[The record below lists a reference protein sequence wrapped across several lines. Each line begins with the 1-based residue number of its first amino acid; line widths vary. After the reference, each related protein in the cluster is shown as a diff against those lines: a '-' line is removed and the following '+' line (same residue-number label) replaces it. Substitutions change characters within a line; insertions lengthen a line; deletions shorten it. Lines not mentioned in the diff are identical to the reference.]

1 MMRAEIEE
9 KLMATLKALKAE
21 LPAFL
26 GMLPPLTDPDV
37 QACKAKLQKTMESLH
52 SVLEDRHNLIGG
64 MMIKGML
71 D

>member
-37 QACKAKLQKTMESLH
+37 EACKAKLQKTMESFH
-52 SVLEDRHNLIGG
+52 SVLEDRSKFHGLMI
-64 MMIKGML
+64 IKGIL

>member
-37 QACKAKLQKTMESLH
+37 EACKAKLQKTMESLH
-52 SVLEDRHNLIGG
+52 SVLEDRSDLHGF
-64 MMIKGML
+64 MMIKGFM

>member
-37 QACKAKLQKTMESLH
+37 EACKAKLQMTMESLQ
-52 SVLEDRHNLIGG
+52 SVMDDRSNLLGAMI
-64 MMIKGML
+64 IKGMM

>member
-37 QACKAKLQKTMESLH
+37 EACKAKLQKTMESLH
-52 SVLEDRHNLIGG
+52 SVLEDRSKFHGLMI
-64 MMIKGML
+64 IKGIL

>member
-26 GMLPPLTDPDV
+26 GMLQPLTDPDV
-37 QACKAKLQKTMESLH
+37 EACKAKLQKTMESLH
-52 SVLEDRHNLIGG
+52 SVLEDRSKFHGLMI
-64 MMIKGML
+64 IKGIL

>member
-26 GMLPPLTDPDV
+26 GKLPPLTDPDV
-37 QACKAKLQKTMESLH
+37 EACKAKLQKTMESLQ
-52 SVLEDRHNLIGG
+52 SVMDDRSNLLGAMI
-64 MMIKGML
+64 IKGMM

>member
-1 MMRAEIEE
+1 MMKAEIEE

-26 GMLPPLTDPDV
+26 GMLPPLKDPDV
-37 QACKAKLQKTMESLH
+37 EACKAKLQKTMESLH

-64 MMIKGML
+64 MMIKGFL

>member
-37 QACKAKLQKTMESLH
+37 EACKAKLQKTMESLH
-52 SVLEDRHNLIGG
+52 SVFEDRSKFHGLMI
-64 MMIKGML
+64 IKGIL

>member
-1 MMRAEIEE
+1 MMRAEVEE

-26 GMLPPLTDPDV
+26 GMLPPLKDPDV
-37 QACKAKLQKTMESLH
+37 EACKAKLQKTRESLK
-52 SVLEDRHNLIGG
+52 SVMDDRSNLHGAMI
-64 MMIKGML
+64 IKGMM